1 MYGVHIREITQLNFS
16 SKFMFDYFLLMQA
29 YLFRYDSTHGQYKGT
44 VEVKDG
50 KLVVDG
56 MSIIVHAM

>member
-1 MYGVHIREITQLNFS
+1 MVGVLS
-16 SKFMFDYFLLMQA
+16 QA

-50 KLVVDG
+50 RLVVDG
-56 MSIIVHAM
+56 VAIIVHAM